1 MKGTYFDPDAW
12 RNEVPQQGGAI
23 KLLTA
28 IESGAITNATKEELQ
43 QALHHL
49 LPLLAMAEH
58 RVVLLANA
66 LENTRTIGDVNKV
79 LLDWKIEQETAAQK
93 ATKADYT
100 KRDVDKQKVIDER
113 RAKVAEVI
121 QRFIAAG
128 KIRDSQRPDRIHHKM
143 RDDGFKTSDGKD
155 WWSESL
161 IRADMNALKADAKA
175 AETREWVK
183 NEIARR
189 QHFDELIREAADR
202 LQTKDP
208 EALRIYLCE
217 HGVGNK
223 VGDVLQPLPK
233 QTVENALRTTPTGG

>member
-1 MKGTYFDPDAW
+1 MKGTYFDPEAW
-12 RNEVPQQGGAI
+12 RNEVPQQGGAV

-43 QALHHL
+43 QALYHL

-66 LENTRTIGDVNKV
+66 LENTRAIGDVNKV

-100 KRDVDKQKVIDER
+100 KRDVDKQKAMDER

-121 QRFIAAG
+121 QGFIADG
-128 KIRDSQRPDRIHHKM
+128 NTRKSQRPDWIHYKM
-143 RDDGFKTSDGKD
+143 RIDGFKTSDGKD
-155 WWSESL
+155 WWSEAL

-175 AETREWVK
+175 AKNREWVK
-183 NEIARR
+183 NESERR
-189 QHFDELIREAADR
+189 QHLDELIREAADR

-223 VGDVLQPLPK
+223 VGDVLRPLSK
-233 QTVENALRTTPTGG
+233 QTVENALRPTPTGG

>member
-1 MKGTYFDPDAW
+1 
-12 RNEVPQQGGAI
+12 
-23 KLLTA
+23 
-28 IESGAITNATKEELQ
+28 
-43 QALHHL
+43 
-49 LPLLAMAEH
+49 
-58 RVVLLANA
+58 VLLANA
-66 LENTRTIGDVNKV
+66 LENTRAIGDVNKV

-100 KRDVDKQKVIDER
+100 KRDVDKQKAMDER

-121 QRFIAAG
+121 QGFIADG
-128 KIRDSQRPDRIHHKM
+128 NIRKSQRPDWIQYKM
-143 RDDGFKTSDGKD
+143 RTDGFKTSDGKD

-175 AETREWVK
+175 AKNREWVK
-183 NEIARR
+183 NEIERR
-189 QHFDELIREAADR
+189 QHLDELIREAADR

-223 VGDVLQPLPK
+223 VGDVLRPLSK
-233 QTVENALRTTPTGG
+233 QNVENALRAAPTGG